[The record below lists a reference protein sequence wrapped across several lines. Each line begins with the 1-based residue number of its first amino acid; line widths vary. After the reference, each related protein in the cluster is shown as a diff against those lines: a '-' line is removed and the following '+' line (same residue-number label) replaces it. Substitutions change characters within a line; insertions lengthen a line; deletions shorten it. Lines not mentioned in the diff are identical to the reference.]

1 MRQELDKGQILSIY
15 RNVMEFLSESS
26 NDYFYLLDIA
36 TGELYFPREVGE
48 DFGLLREGADCCTLE
63 DWYGITYFSDLPGLR
78 EWVQHLSNGEET
90 SSELEYRGACG
101 G

>member
-36 TGELYFPREVGE
+36 TGEL
-48 DFGLLREGADCCTLE
+48 
-63 DWYGITYFSDLPGLR
+63 LP
-78 EWVQHLSNGEET
+78 
-90 SSELEYRGACG
+90 A
-101 G
+101 